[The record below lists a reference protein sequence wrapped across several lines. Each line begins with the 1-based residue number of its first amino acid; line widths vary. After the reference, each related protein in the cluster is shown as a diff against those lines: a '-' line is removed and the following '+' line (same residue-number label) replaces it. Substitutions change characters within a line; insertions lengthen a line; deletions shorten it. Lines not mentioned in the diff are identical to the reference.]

1 VLGLKIRI
9 HLVASGNGVTGVFS
23 AQASDL
29 HDRIK
34 SITGRYD
41 VKAGHRWE
49 GRCESMSE

>member
-41 VKAGHRWE
+41 VKAGHGWE